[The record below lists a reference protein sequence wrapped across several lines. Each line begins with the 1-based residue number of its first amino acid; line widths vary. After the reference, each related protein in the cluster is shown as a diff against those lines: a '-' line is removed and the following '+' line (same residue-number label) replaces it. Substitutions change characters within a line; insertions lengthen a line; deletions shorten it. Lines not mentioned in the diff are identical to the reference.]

1 MKPKT
6 RTKCLPP
13 KLLGVLPFNTRS
25 HGPGVYVRV
34 ETNTL
39 LLTKMKMT
47 QVLEVVSIPLRL
59 TDEEICLNPELR
71 LALEVVAGV
80 DAAITVLANYAMSKI
95 TKKPR
100 SKRPAKA

>member
-1 MKPKT
+1 MK
-6 RTKCLPP
+6 TKIKRLPP
-13 KLLGVLPFNTRS
+13 TLLGVLPFKTKS
-25 HGPGVYVRV
+25 HGPGVFIRYLENSFVI
-34 ETNTL
+34 
-39 LLTKMKMT
+39 TKTKMT
-47 QVLEVVSIPLRL
+47 QHQEVQTISLTF

-80 DAAITVLANYAMSKI
+80 DAAITVLANHAMSKI